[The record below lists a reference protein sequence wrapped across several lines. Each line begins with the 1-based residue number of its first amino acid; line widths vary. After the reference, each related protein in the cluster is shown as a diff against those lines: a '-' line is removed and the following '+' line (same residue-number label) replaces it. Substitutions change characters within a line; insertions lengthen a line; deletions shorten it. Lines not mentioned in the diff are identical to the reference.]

1 MQPVKFPS
9 LKNKYEYLKIND
21 CLEDVDPVEA
31 TSSWTLTDSR
41 SETIT
46 ITNALLP
53 DGTWVY
59 GYVVYWAK
67 GGASSKQPTA
77 ELGQFRT
84 QREAKLH
91 AIGFML
97 IYTDYF
103 LPETQEAIR
112 AAEASLLQ
120 GKFFD

>member
-1 MQPVKFPS
+1 MQPVK
-9 LKNKYEYLKIND
+9 NKYDYLKVD
-21 CLEDVDPVEA
+21 CLEDVDPVAA

-41 SETIT
+41 DETIT
-46 ITNALLP
+46 ITNAVLP
-53 DGTWVY
+53 DGSWVY

-67 GGASSKQPTA
+67 GGTSIKLPTA
-77 ELGQFRT
+77 EHGQFRS

-97 IYTDYF
+97 VYNNYF

-120 GKFFD
+120 GQLFD

>member
-1 MQPVKFPS
+1 MQPVK
-9 LKNKYEYLKIND
+9 NKYDYLKVD

-41 SETIT
+41 DETIT
-46 ITNALLP
+46 ITNAVLP
-53 DGTWVY
+53 DGSWVY

-67 GGASSKQPTA
+67 GGSSTKLPTA
-77 ELGQFRT
+77 EHGRFRS

-97 IYTDYF
+97 VYNNYF

-120 GKFFD
+120 GQLFD